1 MRKPGKIVLIGLA
14 AAACLFLAGFVV
26 LKLYFT
32 KERVLAWV
40 IPPLEAKLHRS
51 VQIADAGAGLSGI
64 WLEGLDVR
72 AAGSPTPLVRAQR
85 VGVLWNLWALLQGRI
100 EIREVRLVGPEI
112 RVVRFPD
119 GSLDIQDLIE
129 GREPSPGRRAAPQPE
144 KEGAGAGLEVA
155 VALLSIDGGRIRFED
170 RTRTPVRTYELDDV
184 RTRVRDFS
192 PRGPVPFEAGARAL
206 GAARIDAKGS
216 FDPATGTL
224 AAEVRIDAPDLPA
237 LAAALDEGTPLAS
250 GRLELTGSVARGR
263 DGRLSARGT
272 VRLEG
277 LAWAGGEAGPASGEL
292 AFEVRANPEA
302 STVDLPEVKAAVA
315 GQTLSLSG
323 RVQYG
328 GRPVRIRFEARSPSL
343 DLDRLLALLPPPVDS
358 ADKTA
363 TSVSAGAP
371 APRDAGPLPVDAEG
385 TVRIDSLSA
394 RGLVLAPVDARVE
407 LRHGRLRVGPLSAG
421 FYEGTVEADVSVRPG
436 EPGPPFGGLVS
447 LSDVRAEQ
455 VMAALAGSSAGILSG
470 RLELEAAVS
479 GQGPDL
485 QTLETDVSLQ
495 VQDGRLV
502 NHPLVV
508 RFARLFRVDE
518 LETLNFYS
526 LELDAGTRQG
536 QARVRTFALAGPEI
550 QVTGTGS
557 VGLDGRTLDAR
568 LAVAVPRRLASRLVR
583 NARILDA
590 VTDAQGWVKLP
601 LRLRGSVKD
610 PRYALDSE
618 ALARMAA
625 GVLGRGVQDIM
636 EEGFPAKMKG
646 AGSVEEE
653 LKKGLRR
660 LLGQ

>member
-1 MRKPGKIVLIGLA
+1 MRKPGKIVLTGLA
-14 AAACLFLAGFVV
+14 AAACLFLAGFLA

-32 KERVLAWV
+32 KERILAWV

-51 VQIADAGAGLSGI
+51 VQIADAGAGFSGI
-64 WLEGLDVR
+64 WLEGLDAR
-72 AAGSPTPLVRAQR
+72 AAGSPEPLVRAQR

-100 EIREVRLVGPEI
+100 EIREVRLVEPEI

-119 GSLDIQDLIE
+119 GNLDIRDLIG
-129 GREPSPGRRAAPQPE
+129 GREPSPGPTAARRPG

-170 RTRTPVRTYELDDV
+170 RTRTPVRVYELDEV
-184 RTRVRDFS
+184 KTRVRDFS
-192 PRGPVPFEAGARAL
+192 LQGPVPFEAGARAL
-206 GAARIDAKGS
+206 GSARIDAKGS

-224 AAEVRIDAPDLPA
+224 TAEVRIDAPDLPA
-237 LAAALDEGTPLAS
+237 LAAALDGGVPLAS
-250 GRLELTGSVARGR
+250 GRLGLSGSVARGR

-292 AFEVRANPEA
+292 AFEVRANPET
-302 STVDLPEVKAAVA
+302 STVDLPEVKVAVA
-315 GQTLSLSG
+315 GQTLSLNG
-323 RVQYG
+323 RVRYG
-328 GRPVRIRFEARSPSL
+328 GEPVRIRFEARSPSL

-358 ADKTA
+358 AGKTA
-363 TSVSAGAP
+363 PSGSAAAP
-371 APRDAGPLPVDAEG
+371 ASTGTGPLPVDAEG
-385 TVRIDSLSA
+385 TVRIDRLSA
-394 RGLVLAPVDARVE
+394 RGLVLAPLDARIE

-421 FYEGTVEADVSVRPG
+421 FYGGTVEADVSVRPG

-455 VMAALAGSSAGILSG
+455 VVGALAGSSAGILSG

-485 QTLETDVSLQ
+485 QALEADVSLQ

-526 LELDAGTRQG
+526 MELDAGARQG

-557 VGLDGRTLDAR
+557 VGLDGRRLDAR

-590 VTDAQGWVKLP
+590 VTDDQGWVRLP
-601 LRLRGSVKD
+601 LRLRGSVND

-618 ALARMAA
+618 ALDRLA
-625 GVLGRGVQDIM
+625 GDVLGERARKV
-636 EEGFPAKMKG
+636 
-646 AGSVEEE
+646 VEEKVLDKLPLDPE
-653 LKKGLRR
+653 NKKTIEQGLKR
-660 LLGQ
+660 LFGR